1 MGRAACD
8 PAFGCAHREMGVHTL
23 RQHLQEENQTTL
35 LHFILASWFCIIL
48 FNLFSLI
55 LLWNPEAREPH
66 YGTTMRNTL
75 CVILCMR

>member
-35 LHFILASWFCIIL
+35 LHFILADLALDS
-48 FNLFSLI
+48 
-55 LLWNPEAREPH
+55 
-66 YGTTMRNTL
+66 
-75 CVILCMR
+75 